1 VGSQVPPSGG
11 SLEIGNPSIA
21 GTTSRLHEQSSPFGG
36 IPRNWKH
43 FDYSALRKRVSRVPP
58 SGGSLEIGNIIRCAL
73 SLGVAR
79 VPPSGG
85 SLEIGNKIATIGPGK
100 LEDIHVPPSGGSLEI
115 GNALYG
121 GRVSLQ

>member
-1 VGSQVPPSGG
+1 M
-11 SLEIGNPSIA
+11 EEN
-21 GTTSRLHEQSSPFGG
+21 
-36 IPRNWKH
+36 
-43 FDYSALRKRVSRVPP
+43 VPP